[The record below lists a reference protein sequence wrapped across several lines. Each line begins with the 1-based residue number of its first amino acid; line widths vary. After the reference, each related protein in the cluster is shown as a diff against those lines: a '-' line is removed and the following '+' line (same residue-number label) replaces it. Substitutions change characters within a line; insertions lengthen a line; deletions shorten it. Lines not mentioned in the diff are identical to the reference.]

1 MVGGEREVRKTSLFV
16 PLVPPE
22 MLQSIVGELQPDV
35 VRDVLRRTST
45 SFPIVEAKVA
55 AGVSGEVVASVGD
68 VKLPILVDLRKK
80 ISCILN
86 QKIIS
91 VQRQS

>member
-16 PLVPPE
+16 PLVSPE

-80 ISCILN
+80 ISCMLD

-91 VQRQS
+91 V